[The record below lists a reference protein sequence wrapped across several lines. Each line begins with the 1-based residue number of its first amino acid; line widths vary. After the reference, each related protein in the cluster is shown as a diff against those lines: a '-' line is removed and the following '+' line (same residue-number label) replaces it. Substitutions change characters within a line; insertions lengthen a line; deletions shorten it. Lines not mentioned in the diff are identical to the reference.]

1 LVKKIDLAR
10 AFRDEDYYLG
20 LTESERASLPVHPA
34 ALIEVREDE
43 LRAVSGAISTE
54 ACTSSGWCSPCKNIQ
69 CF

>member
-1 LVKKIDLAR
+1 MKKIDLAR

-20 LTESERASLPVHPA
+20 LTESERASLPDHPA

-43 LRAVSGAISTE
+43 LRAVSGAVSTE
-54 ACTSSGWCSPCKNIQ
+54 ACTTSGWCSPCKGRQ